1 LLDNAAIGD
10 AHDADPGL
18 PSLVTPD
25 RHPRG
30 HLAAFAKHV
39 IDGKMKA
46 SIGGAESE
54 INFLKASRPLVTPPS
69 ALCVMRVGSK
79 QLVGDLKASLVSD
92 LLNETLCDGL
102 VLLDGHSGISSSYS

>member
-46 SIGGAESE
+46 SIGGAEIGNKLFESLAPFGHAAIGVVRDE
-54 INFLKASRPLVTPPS
+54 
-69 ALCVMRVGSK
+69 VGSK